1 MATSCTTGAQSTNG
15 QRVATTDKS
24 TSKSSAQ
31 TSDSEL
37 PDGVQV
43 HGATIRIDFRYRGV
57 RCRETLKGLRV
68 TKANIK
74 FAEKKRAAILHE
86 IGREIFDYSTHFPES
101 PRCRLFGTNPHRDR
115 TVDQALDLWLAVKKV
130 RTAQSTYINYKSK
143 VENHVRPRWGSYKL
157 TTITKTELEK
167 WIAVELSALANKT
180 INEIMIILRGIFK
193 DAKAD
198 NIRSDSPI
206 DAIDNLSLGDREDP
220 DPFTQSEIEK
230 ILSTPT
236 RRTQE
241 INMMGFAFWSGLR
254 ISELIALAWEDI
266 DLKNGTV
273 KVCRARVNGAY
284 KQTKT
289 KRSTREVELIDPAIQ
304 WLQVQRLFT
313 ERLETRRLKIMSRDN
328 KKQFFE
334 DVRLVF
340 LNSNT
345 KRPHESDGTVRNN
358 FWRAH
363 LKKAQVRYRGP
374 NTARHTFISQL
385 LTAGIAKEWIIR
397 QVGHT
402 STRMIDEH
410 YGKWIAEDA
419 TGMAQFVSERLGVS
433 ERLVPRWSH
442 GRKEKTIMLVKSDR
456 WMAESEGFEPSI
468 GYKPIHP

>member
-1 MATSCTTGAQSTNG
+1 
-15 QRVATTDKS
+15 
-24 TSKSSAQ
+24 
-31 TSDSEL
+31 
-37 PDGVQV
+37 
-43 HGATIRIDFRYRGV
+43 
-57 RCRETLKGLRV
+57 
-68 TKANIK
+68 
-74 FAEKKRAAILHE
+74 
-86 IGREIFDYSTHFPES
+86 
-101 PRCRLFGTNPHRDR
+101 
-115 TVDQALDLWLAVKKV
+115 
-130 RTAQSTYINYKSK
+130 
-143 VENHVRPRWGSYKL
+143 
-157 TTITKTELEK
+157 
-167 WIAVELSALANKT
+167 
-180 INEIMIILRGIFK
+180 MIILRGIFK

-220 DPFTQSEIEK
+220 DPFTQSEIEQ
-230 ILSTPT
+230 ILATPT

-266 DLKNGTV
+266 DLKTGTV
-273 KVCRARVNGAY
+273 KVCRARVNGSY

-313 ERLETRRLKIMSRDN
+313 ERLDTRRLKIMSRDN
-328 KKQFFE
+328 KKQFSE

-410 YGKWIAEDA
+410 YGKWISADA

-433 ERLVPRWSH
+433 ERLVPIWSH
-442 GRKEKTIMLVKSDR
+442 GGEEKPNFTLKSYR
-456 WMAESEGFEPSI
+456 YMAESEGLAANRR
-468 GYKPIHP
+468 

>member
-1 MATSCTTGAQSTNG
+1 MSEILFKVTGRDGHGKGKSQSERQDDPGRGQTVAPGTTRFN
-15 QRVATTDKS
+15 
-24 TSKSSAQ
+24 
-31 TSDSEL
+31 
-37 PDGVQV
+37 
-43 HGATIRIDFRYRGV
+43 FRYRGV
-57 RCRETLKGLRV
+57 RCHETLKGLRV

-86 IGREIFDYSTHFPES
+86 IGREIFDYSKHFPES
-101 PRCRLFGTNPHRDR
+101 PRCRLFGTNPDRDR

-130 RTAQSTYINYKSK
+130 RTAQSTYVNYKSK
-143 VENHVRPRWGSYKL
+143 IENHVRPRWGSYKL

-167 WIAVELSALANKT
+167 WIAVELSALANKA

-220 DPFTQSEIEK
+220 DPFTQSEIEQ
-230 ILSTPT
+230 ILATPT

-254 ISELIALAWEDI
+254 ISELITLAWEDI
-266 DLKNGTV
+266 DLKTGTV
-273 KVCRARVNGAY
+273 KVCRARVNGSY

-289 KRSTREVELIDPAIQ
+289 KRSTRSTRSTREVELIDPAIQ

-328 KKQFFE
+328 KKQFSE

-340 LNSNT
+340 LNSNM

-410 YGKWIAEDA
+410 YGKWISADA

-433 ERLVPRWSH
+433 
-442 GRKEKTIMLVKSDR
+442 
-456 WMAESEGFEPSI
+456 
-468 GYKPIHP
+468 